1 MIGQIFWGLW
11 RHEFEKEITLIFM
24 PRLKKCKI
32 YLKQH
37 ATPVRLVAVTTWRT
51 SCFPVNFFI
60 SLGWGNQSPASFT
73 IHTGLAH
80 FSYSSCCPM
89 KRCGLG
95 SDSLFTP
102 SLCDPLPGTLCFIYS
117 AFDESYQYILSNF
130 QLLKMVIVSNLCLTL
145 NIPLLRLCGKW
156 CPACTSSYSD

>member
-1 MIGQIFWGLW
+1 MNSKKKL
-11 RHEFEKEITLIFM
+11 LLSLC

-32 YLKQH
+32 YVKQH
-37 ATPVRLVAVTTWRT
+37 VTPARLVAVTTWRT

-80 FSYSSCCPM
+80 YSYSSCCPM

-117 AFDESYQYILSNF
+117 AFDESYHYILSNF

-156 CPACTSSYSD
+156 CPACTSSYSN